1 MVAIAIKTLGSAAR
15 FFLTRHWE
23 RSWVGPYVIT
33 TTEVRPGAYETTVT
47 WGAGG
52 PQVEQFGS
60 GHSFDLDNADAV
72 HEEVCERVEREVGLE
87 CSPAPDPYPPAA

>member
-1 MVAIAIKTLGSAAR
+1 MVAIALKTIGSAAK

-33 TTEVRPGAYETTVT
+33 TTEARPGAYETTVT
-47 WGAGG
+47 WGEAG

-60 GHSFDLDNADAV
+60 GLSFDLDGAEDV
-72 HEEVCERVEREVGLE
+72 HREVCERVEREVGLE
-87 CSPAPDPYPPAA
+87 RQPAPRPPAA